1 MQRRMTRI
9 LVATAAVAVLGA
21 GASPALASPAPAPAV
36 AIAESGSA
44 GTGSA
49 VLDFP
54 LGFLKLIL
62 CGTWASPEP
71 HYIPFC
77 R

>member
-1 MQRRMTRI
+1 MIR
-9 LVATAAVAVLGA
+9 LVVATAAVAGIA
-21 GASPALASPAPAPAV
+21 TATASPAMATPAAPAV
-36 AIAESGSA
+36 IAESGSA

-54 LGFLKLIL
+54 IGFLKLIL

-71 HYIPFC
+71 HYIPLC

>member
-1 MQRRMTRI
+1 MQRRMVRI
-9 LVATAAVAVLGA
+9 LVATVAAAGIA
-21 GASPALASPAPAPAV
+21 AGGASPALAAPASPAV
-36 AIAESGSA
+36 IAESGSS

-54 LGFLKLIL
+54 IGFLKLIL

-71 HYIPFC
+71 HYIPLC